1 MVEEARPTPDATL
14 DAAPPAAPLTPVR
27 ERPLGVTI
35 LAILGGLGGIAL
47 VLGGLAML
55 VASPFAATFAPFP
68 LFAGVA
74 LAVAGIFVLAF
85 GAACVVAAAGMWRGA
100 PWAWTLTLI
109 LVLLGVIGNL
119 FALPEGIVGLAVD
132 LFLLWYI
139 TREGVERW
147 FSKVGAWP
155 TRQVDGV
162 LHAVTQR

>member
-1 MVEEARPTPDATL
+1 MVEAVQPIPTVP
-14 DAAPPAAPLTPVR
+14 APPPEAPLIPAR

-35 LAILGGLGGIAL
+35 LALLGALGGIAL
-47 VLGGLAML
+47 LLGGLAML
-55 VASPFAATFAPFP
+55 VASPFAAMFAPFP
-68 LFAGVA
+68 FIAGMA
-74 LAVAGIFVLAF
+74 LAVAAVFVLAF
-85 GAACVVAAAGMWRGA
+85 GAACLVAAAGMWRGA

-119 FALPEGIVGLAVD
+119 FALPQGIVGLAVD